1 MTNLDDSDARPACF
15 GVLEKV
21 FPMTAHGLREVQ
33 ERCWNCG
40 LRVECLRQ
48 AQSRA
53 DQRRTL
59 NEELIGRQSA
69 GVGGV
74 AGFLQRWS
82 RLKRENQKSGS

>member
-1 MTNLDDSDARPACF
+1 MSNPENNDARPACF

-21 FPMTAHGLREVQ
+21 FPMTAQGLREVQ
-33 ERCWNCG
+33 ERCWNCE

-59 NEELIGRQSA
+59 NEEMIGRQSA
-69 GVGGV
+69 RVGGV

-82 RLKRENQKSGS
+82 RLKRENQKAGS